1 MKAIF
6 RENYGGPEVI
16 EIKDIDK
23 PKPKSQEILVKVYAT
38 TVNRTDWGIIAG
50 EPFFFRFFIGLFGP
64 KLKVLGT
71 DFAGKVV
78 EVGDGVTKFSVGD
91 RVWGLRDEGLESQ
104 AEFMVINEEA
114 GVLKMHDDLDY
125 AQAAASAEGA
135 HYAFNGI
142 MKMKV
147 KAGDKV
153 LVNGGTG
160 AIGSA
165 AVQILKYFGCYVT
178 VVANTKNLE
187 LMKTLGADKIY
198 NWEKEDFTVEDNER
212 YNFVIDAVGKS
223 TFGKCKKLMKEG
235 GIYTSTELGPRAEN
249 LYLPLFTFFSKRKVK
264 FPIPL
269 NIRRSLLFVNRLI
282 KEGKFKA
289 VIDRS
294 YEMEDVAEAYRYM
307 MTGQKTGNV
316 ILNIADDSGQRKL

>member
-1 MKAIF
+1 MKAIV
-6 RENYGGPEVI
+6 REHYGGPEVI

-23 PKPKSQEILVKVYAT
+23 PSPKSNEILVKVYAT
-38 TVNRTDWGIIAG
+38 TVNRTDWGVIAG
-50 EPFFFRFFIGLFGP
+50 DPFIFRFFIGLFSP

-71 DFAGKVV
+71 DFAGQV
-78 EVGDGVTKFSVGD
+78 EAVGEEVTMFNVGD

-104 AEFMVINEEA
+104 AEYMVIKQDA
-114 GVLKMHDDLDY
+114 GVLKIHDTLDY
-125 AQAAASAEGA
+125 HQAVASAEGA

-142 MKMKV
+142 MKLKV

-165 AVQILKYFGCYVT
+165 AVQMLKYFGCYVT

-187 LMKTLGADKIY
+187 LMKSLGADKLY
-198 NWEKEDFTVEDNER
+198 NWEKEDFTLLDDEQ
-212 YNFVIDAVGKS
+212 YNFVFDAVGKS

-235 GIYTSTELGPRAEN
+235 GIYISTELGPRAEN
-249 LYLPLFTFFSKRKVK
+249 VYLPLFTYFSKRKVK
-264 FPIPL
+264 FPIPQK
-269 NIRRSLLFVNRLI
+269 IRRSLLFVNRLI

-289 VIDRS
+289 VIDRT
-294 YEMEDVAEAYRYM
+294 YKMEEVKEAYKYM
-307 MTGQKTGNV
+307 ITGHKTGNV
-316 ILNIADDSGQRKL
+316 ILEIAK